1 MFTHLLNNI
10 SHDIFL
16 ISKAS
21 GILIDYINLIAI
33 GSLLIYNVYNFNLYY
48 KQYFYEHDIYV
59 RSTIKFTL
67 ILNLIALVFVLIT
80 IYKTNSVYINKFL
93 HKMYES
99 ILGKKKAET
108 KPVLVPISTTSPES
122 ATNSK

>member
-1 MFTHLLNNI
+1 MFTHLINNI
-10 SHDIFL
+10 SHDIFIL
-16 ISKAS
+16 SKKS
-21 GILIDYINLIAI
+21 KILLDYIDLIAI
-33 GSLLIYNVYNFNLYY
+33 GFLLIFNVYNFSTYY
-48 KQYFYEHDIYV
+48 KQYFSDYEIYV
-59 RSTIKFTL
+59 RTNIKFTL
-67 ILNLIALVFVLIT
+67 ILNLIALIFVSFT